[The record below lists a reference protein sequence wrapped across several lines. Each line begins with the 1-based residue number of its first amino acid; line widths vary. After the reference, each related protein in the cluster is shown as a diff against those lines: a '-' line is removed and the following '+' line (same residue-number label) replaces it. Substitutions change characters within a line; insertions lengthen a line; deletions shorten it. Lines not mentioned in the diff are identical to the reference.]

1 MDAPVC
7 RLCGHKHYGLA
18 HVFDKPVK
26 EVANKPVLVANKHG
40 QYADKDK
47 RREYM
52 RVYMQQR
59 RAPHI

>member
-26 EVANKPVLVANKHG
+26 EVANKHG

-59 RAPHI
+59 RATHI